1 MKIISSYNELYN
13 TDKSL
18 VIFDLETTGLN
29 SENDR
34 IIEIGALKVR
44 NGIIEDSLGILVNP
58 GIKIPYYATKV
69 NGITDQMVKDQISD
83 NHGVKQLLDMIDND
97 SYIVAHN
104 VKFDMGFVNAY
115 LKRNGKNPLTNSLVD
130 TVRLARKAF
139 PGKSKYS
146 LGIIAKEL
154 GIEVK
159 DAHRAE
165 DDTRVCFELYKKS
178 INKLIE
184 GA

>member
-1 MKIISSYNELYN
+1 MKILNNYSELFN

-18 VIFDLETTGLN
+18 IIFDLETTGLS

-34 IIEIGALKVR
+34 IIEIGALKIH
-44 NGIIEDSLGILVNP
+44 NGVIKNSLSMLVNP
-58 GIKIPYYATKV
+58 GMKIPYYATKV
-69 NGITDQMVKDQISD
+69 NGITDEMVRNQISD
-83 NHGVKQLLDMIDND
+83 EHGINHLLEMIDHD

-115 LKRNGKNPLTNSLVD
+115 LQRRGNDPLSNSLVD

-139 PGKSKYS
+139 PGKRKYS

-178 INKLIE
+178 ITKLNE
-184 GA
+184 GV